1 MQNELSSLFPLSSS
15 GSKISARE
23 TLKNHC
29 PILFS
34 FPGRSFLFHRQEVKI
49 FRAKCPHKISLKKN
63 GNSVAAI

>member
-1 MQNELSSLFPLSSS
+1 MQNELSPLFSLSSS
-15 GSKISARE
+15 GSKILARE

-49 FRAKCPHKISLKKN
+49 FKAKCPHKISLKKN

>member
-1 MQNELSSLFPLSSS
+1 MGTDLAFPFLPLSS
-15 GSKISARE
+15 GSKILARE
-23 TLKNHC
+23 TLKKHC

-63 GNSVAAI
+63 GNSVATI